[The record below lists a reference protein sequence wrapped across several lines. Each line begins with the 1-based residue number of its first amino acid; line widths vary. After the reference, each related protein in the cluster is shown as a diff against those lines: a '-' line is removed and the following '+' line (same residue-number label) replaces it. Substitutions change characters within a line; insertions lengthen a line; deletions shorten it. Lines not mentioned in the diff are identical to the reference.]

1 MSKFTVAGVSTQN
14 GVTKVRFAN
23 DLVSRT
29 KLLAKGGHS
38 PLELIEL
45 PQAMTKAEACQHLLN
60 TGGVFKQWASLITE
74 TMGKKQGTV
83 SAAAKPAKAAPAKK
97 VAPAK
102 TAPAKK
108 TTPAKAPAKAPKVT
122 KPAKAEE
129 DLEVKEI
136 KKLADMEP
144 ALM

>member
-1 MSKFTVAGVSTQN
+1 MTFTVAGVSTQN

-45 PQAMTKAEACQHLLN
+45 PKPMTKAEACKHLLD
-60 TGGVFKQWASLITE
+60 TGGVFEQWKDLITQ
-74 TMGKKQGTV
+74 TMDKKSGVAKVAKPKIAKPKKVKANVAAVKT
-83 SAAAKPAKAAPAKK
+83 AAKVKA
-97 VAPAK
+97 VADK
-102 TAPAKK
+102 
-108 TTPAKAPAKAPKVT
+108 
-122 KPAKAEE
+122 
-129 DLEVKEI
+129 I
-136 KKLADMEP
+136 KKEEKEEFDIEELEE